1 MTFRDQARIGSGRV
15 RTGGGGG
22 RGPQFAMG
30 GIGGIIVVAVGLF
43 FGLDLTGG
51 GSGTGLSGGGG
62 AVTAQGYE
70 RAACETGADA
80 NADVDCR
87 IEFTAH
93 SLDQVWREQLPQ
105 VGVQYREPGVTLFR
119 GGVTTGGCGSADS
132 NVGPF
137 YCPADDTAYFDS
149 SFFQV
154 LEDRFG
160 ASSGPFAQEYVVA
173 HEFGHHIQNLLG
185 DSGRGNYNDPGATSA
200 AVRSELQADCYAGV
214 WAHYADS
221 TPAPG
226 DDQPLLAP
234 LTETDIA
241 DALSAAASVGDD
253 HIQSQSTG
261 RVNPDSWTHG
271 SSAQRQHW
279 FTTGYRTGQ
288 VAACNTFDA
297 PDLG

>member
-1 MTFRDQARIGSGRV
+1 EPRHRRDRPQGLERRIICRRQRSVPPVPRADRADAVKGSAMTFRDQARIGSGRV

-51 GSGTGLSGGGG
+51 GSGTGLSGGSG

-119 GGVTTGGCGSADS
+119 GGV
-132 NVGPF
+132 
-137 YCPADDTAYFDS
+137 
-149 SFFQV
+149 
-154 LEDRFG
+154 
-160 ASSGPFAQEYVVA
+160 
-173 HEFGHHIQNLLG
+173 
-185 DSGRGNYNDPGATSA
+185 
-200 AVRSELQADCYAGV
+200 
-214 WAHYADS
+214 
-221 TPAPG
+221 
-226 DDQPLLAP
+226 
-234 LTETDIA
+234 
-241 DALSAAASVGDD
+241 
-253 HIQSQSTG
+253 
-261 RVNPDSWTHG
+261 
-271 SSAQRQHW
+271 
-279 FTTGYRTGQ
+279 
-288 VAACNTFDA
+288 
-297 PDLG
+297 